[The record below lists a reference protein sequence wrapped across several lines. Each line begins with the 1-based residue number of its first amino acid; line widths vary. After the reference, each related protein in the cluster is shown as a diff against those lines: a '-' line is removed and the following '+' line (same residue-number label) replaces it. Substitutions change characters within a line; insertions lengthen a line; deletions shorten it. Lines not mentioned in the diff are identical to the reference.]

1 MLTSG
6 PSPVL
11 APETFVAQP
20 APGRACGACTLCCK
34 VYDVPAVESVAGQWC
49 RHTKAGQGCAIHAT
63 RPDHCRAFHCL
74 WMTEIWLG
82 PEWKPDRAKMV
93 LTLDPLSR
101 NMNVQVDPGQANVWR
116 REPYYGQLKRWA
128 AASVPLRRHV
138 LVHVN
143 KTTTVVLPDRD
154 VSLGVV
160 APDERIV
167 SHDRMTPQGPS
178 FDVQKVKAA

>member
-74 WMTEIWLG
+74 WMTESWLG

-93 LTLDPLSR
+93 LTSTR
-101 NMNVQVDPGQANVWR
+101 CRA
-116 REPYYGQLKRWA
+116 
-128 AASVPLRRHV
+128 
-138 LVHVN
+138 
-143 KTTTVVLPDRD
+143 T
-154 VSLGVV
+154 
-160 APDERIV
+160 
-167 SHDRMTPQGPS
+167 
-178 FDVQKVKAA
+178 